1 VTYLTEKTFPPIS
14 CCYRNWRA
22 DTHCRFLHGYA
33 LEITVT
39 FSAATL
45 DPMHWGVDFGK
56 LRTLKEKLEDTFD
69 HKTLIES
76 DDPYL
81 EAFRNLSQ
89 AGLIELRILPGI
101 SCEKFAQYVFT
112 LAEGW
117 LTENDYDARVWVNKV
132 TVREHHHNAATFQQ
146 II

>member
-22 DTHCRFLHGYA
+22 ETHCRFLHGYA
-33 LEITVT
+33 LEISVY
-39 FSAATL
+39 FFANTL
-45 DPMHWGVDFGK
+45 DDKNWGVDFGK
-56 LRTLKEKLEDTFD
+56 LRTFKEKLEDTFD

-81 EAFRNLSQ
+81 ELFRSVAQ
-89 AGLIELRILPGI
+89 MGLIDLRILPGI
-101 SCEKFAQYVFT
+101 SCEKFAEYVFT

-117 LTENDYDARVWVNKV
+117 LTDNGYGAKV
-132 TVREHHHNAATFQQ
+132 HVSKVMVKEHHHNAASFQQ